1 MKKLFFIFLFFYLG
15 WVQAA
20 PSSQPAQ
27 SLSVRYEFTQGG
39 PSVSATREITEVKNS
54 TLTLVTDY
62 IPTEFGSDVSKRI
75 QTQKT
80 YVVKEEKMKL
90 LKDLIL
96 QSGFMNWVNEI
107 LQKPAQSGDQVFE
120 IELDGKKISHSMWEM
135 GNQEKFREFSRLF
148 NLWAKQRMTV
158 EF

>member
-1 MKKLFFIFLFFYLG
+1 MKKLFFIFFFFYLG
-15 WVQAA
+15 WAQAA
-20 PSSQPAQ
+20 PSPQPAL

-39 PSVSATREITEVKNS
+39 PSASATGEITEVKNS
-54 TLTLVTDY
+54 TLTLMTDY

-75 QTQKT
+75 QSQKT
-80 YVVKEEKMKL
+80 YVVKEEKLKL

-96 QSGFMNWVNEI
+96 QSGFMNWTSEVP
-107 LQKPAQSGDQVFE
+107 QKPAQSGDQVFE
-120 IELDGKKISHSMWEM
+120 IEFEGKKVSHSMWEM
-135 GNQEKFREFSRLF
+135 GNQDKFREFSRLF